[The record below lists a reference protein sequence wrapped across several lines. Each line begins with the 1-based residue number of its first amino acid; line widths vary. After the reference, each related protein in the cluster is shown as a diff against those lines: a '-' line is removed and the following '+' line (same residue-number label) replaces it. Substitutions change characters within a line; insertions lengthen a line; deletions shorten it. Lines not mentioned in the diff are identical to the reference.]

1 MAGEFGMPG
10 PSEES
15 VPVAVPDHLTQLL
28 QCPGSARMSR
38 DVVVDQSAAAMLN
51 YHKHIQQ
58 TKGRGN
64 GNEEIA
70 GNEPLSVQA
79 QESRPAQITS
89 RPTSRTPGKILV
101 HGPWRH
107 RKSDRSAWP
116 DRSVEASRR
125 ARCGAQAV
133 DARTDSRLGS
143 TGSIERRAAAT
154 AAFQPPARSESP
166 RP

>member
-1 MAGEFGMPG
+1 
-10 PSEES
+10 
-15 VPVAVPDHLTQLL
+15 
-28 QCPGSARMSR
+28 MSR

-70 GNEPLSVQA
+70 GNDPMSVQA

-107 RKSDRSAWP
+107 PNP
-116 DRSVEASRR
+116 DLQQQLIGDAFLAPYMDPSRDCKTEA
-125 ARCGAQAV
+125 
-133 DARTDSRLGS
+133 
-143 TGSIERRAAAT
+143 
-154 AAFQPPARSESP
+154 
-166 RP
+166 